1 MKKNHFHNPNK
12 GPRAV
17 HQNRTKFDPNKH
29 FEIKIDPHILANK
42 SSLCC
47 WRCSSIIQWKV
58 DYAKYRELERS
69 GKCNVCHQRTVG
81 LPFHRIC
88 QACAL
93 ENALCAKCQKPA
105 HKLHEQALLAFEKQ
119 RYLAAKKERR
129 LRGEDVGS
137 DSEDFSSEDEDSDSE
152 DETMDPEEAG
162 AKLVIPMDDEEKKKR
177 GLEGIEIEEEDEDF
191 QHLLGLN
198 VGRLKRE
205 KRQRQK
211 EAEEIDRIN
220 MRERER
226 RTAMRQIRKAKEAE
240 AAAGKMDFDSD
251 DSDEEM

>member
-29 FEIKIDPHILANK
+29 FEIKIDPHIMGNK

-58 DYAKYRELERS
+58 NYAKYRELERS

-81 LPFHRIC
+81 LPFHRVC

-93 ENALCAKCQKPA
+93 ERAICAKCQKPA
-105 HKLHEQALLAFEKQ
+105 AKLHEQALLAFEKQ
-119 RYLAAKKERR
+119 RYFAEKKRRR
-129 LRGEDVGS
+129 LAGEAM
-137 DSEDFSSEDEDSDSE
+137 DSDSE
-152 DETMDPEEAG
+152 DGFSSEDSDEDSEMDPEEG
-162 AKLVIPMDDEEKKKR
+162 GRLVIPLDEDEKKKR
-177 GLEGIEIEEEDEDF
+177 GLEGIEIEESDDEF
-191 QHLLGLN
+191 KPLLGLN

-205 KRQRQK
+205 KRQRQR

-220 MRERER
+220 MRERDR
-226 RTAMRQIRKAKEAE
+226 RTALRQIRKAKEAE
-240 AAAGKMDFDSD
+240 AAAGKMDFNSD